1 MPPADHDIDAL
12 KQQVC
17 KYARLAYARQLAAGT
32 GGNLSARCG
41 DCAVVTPSGVSLGE
55 LEPGQLLVVDMTGEI
70 VDEPRAYRPSKESA
84 WHLTIMQQRLD
95 VGGIV
100 HLHCP
105 YCVGA
110 SLVEVNWP
118 AVTVTAAKYLR
129 PAAVVPA
136 GAPGSA
142 ELAAGISA
150 AVDAADG
157 QANLIILSAHGIVAL
172 GATVAEA
179 FYVADVAEEAAKTA
193 LISLPRDV

>member
-1 MPPADHDIDAL
+1 MPQADHELDAL

-17 KYARLAYARQLAAGT
+17 KYAKLAYTRRLAAGT
-32 GGNLSARCG
+32 GGNLSARYG
-41 DCAVVTPSGVSLGE
+41 DRAVVTPSGVSLAD
-55 LEPGQLLVVDMTGEI
+55 LEPGQVLVVDMAGN
-70 VDEPRAYRPSKESA
+70 VLGDARGARPSKESA

-136 GAPGSA
+136 AAPGSA
-142 ELAAGISA
+142 ELAAGIDA